1 MERIITK
8 DEMSALKERGATQL
22 ELHILALYA
31 GQVQQSMQELQEVSS
46 PAARNSLEDAIQRYE
61 ALVSKL
67 EAKYPPPGQHET
79 APQPRT
85 AGDSET
91 ETPEYFANRREAW
104 QWLHEQG
111 LQMGES
117 TFYRRIGTPGF
128 PRLTPDKRLSR
139 WECSEF
145 LRLQQVEGN
154 ASPGGVYA
162 TDELVQ
168 RKLLADTEAAEYTA
182 GLARQKLERLIK
194 ETDKTWMARRE
205 AYAMLAAII
214 GTLRDT
220 VLHHLHHN
228 QLAFCAAVCGED
240 ARAPELYEALA
251 AAVNTAF
258 NEVASRPLQV
268 ELQGEEAETTTE
280 NTNERAHHGQTTTGD
295 RNAPES
301 HNTLGDIPRV

>member
-8 DEMSALKERGATQL
+8 DEMAALKERGATQL
-22 ELHILALYA
+22 ELHILYLYA
-31 GQVQQSMQELQEVSS
+31 GQVQQSMQELQEISS
-46 PAARNSLEDAIQRYE
+46 PAVRNSLEDAIQRYE
-61 ALVSKL
+61 EHLNKL
-67 EAKYPPPGQHET
+67 ETKYPPPRTDTQDQDT
-79 APQPRT
+79 APAAPE
-85 AGDSET
+85 AET
-91 ETPEYFANRREAW
+91 IEYFNNRREAW

-117 TFYRRIGTPGF
+117 TFYRRINSPGF

-154 ASPGGVYA
+154 ATPGGVYS

-168 RKLLADTEAAEYTA
+168 RKLVAETEAAEHAA
-182 GLARQKLERLIK
+182 GLAREKLAKLTK
-194 ETDKTWMARRE
+194 ENDKTWMQRRE
-205 AYAMLAAII
+205 AYAMLAALI

-228 QLAFCAAVCGED
+228 QLAFCAAVSGDD

-251 AAVNTAF
+251 ASVNTAF
-258 NEVASRPLQV
+258 NEVADSPLSV
-268 ELQGEEAETTTE
+268 RLAGEDEDKEEEEKQEAREPTK
-280 NTNERAHHGQTTTGD
+280 NPSAQNQER
-295 RNAPES
+295 
-301 HNTLGDIPRV
+301 

>member
-1 MERIITK
+1 MGDDSGMEKIITK
-8 DEMSALKERGATQL
+8 DDLAALKERGATDL
-22 ELHILALYA
+22 ELKFLILYA
-31 GQVQQSMQELQEVSS
+31 GQVQQAMQELQEIST

-79 APQPRT
+79 APQPRS
-85 AGDSET
+85 AGDSEA
-91 ETPEYFANRREAW
+91 ETTEYFTTRREAW

-117 TFYRRIGTPGF
+117 TFYRRIGQPGF
-128 PRLTPDKRLSR
+128 PRLLPDKTLSK

-145 LRLQQVEGN
+145 LRLQTAEGN
-154 ASPGGVYA
+154 ATPGGVYS

-168 RKLLADTEAAEYTA
+168 RKLVAETEAAEHAA
-182 GLARQKLERLIK
+182 GLAREKLAKLTK
-194 ETDKTWMARRE
+194 ENDRAWMPRRD
-205 AYAMLAAII
+205 AYAMLAALI

-228 QLAFCAAVCGED
+228 QLAFCAAVSGDD

-251 AAVNTAF
+251 ASVNTAF
-258 NEVASRPLQV
+258 NEVADSPLSV
-268 ELQGEEAETTTE
+268 RLAGEDEDKEEEEKQEAREPTK
-280 NTNERAHHGQTTTGD
+280 NPSAQNQER
-295 RNAPES
+295 
-301 HNTLGDIPRV
+301 

>member
-31 GQVQQSMQELQEVSS
+31 GQVQQSMQELQEISS
-46 PAARNSLEDAIQRYE
+46 PAARNSLEDAMQRYE
-61 ALVSKL
+61 ALINKL
-67 EAKYPPPGQHET
+67 ETKYPPPCQQET
-79 APQPRT
+79 APPPST
-85 AGDSET
+85 GDSE
-91 ETPEYFANRREAW
+91 ETPEYFSNRREAW

-220 VLHHLHHN
+220 VLHHLQHN
-228 QLAFCAAVCGED
+228 QLAFCAAVSGDD

-251 AAVNTAF
+251 ASVNTAF
-258 NEVASRPLQV
+258 NEVADSPLSV
-268 ELQGEEAETTTE
+268 RLAGEDEDKEEEEKQEAREPTK
-280 NTNERAHHGQTTTGD
+280 NPSAQNQER
-295 RNAPES
+295 
-301 HNTLGDIPRV
+301 

>member
-1 MERIITK
+1 MEKIITK
-8 DEMSALKERGATQL
+8 EELEDLMERGATRF
-22 ELHILALYA
+22 ELKHLTTYA
-31 GQVQQSMQELQEVSS
+31 NQVHQAMQELQEISS
-46 PAARNSLEDAIQRYE
+46 PAARNSLEDAIQRYDD
-61 ALVSKL
+61 LLKKL
-67 EAKYPPPGQHET
+67 ETKYPPPRTDTQDQDTEPAAPEAET
-79 APQPRT
+79 I
-85 AGDSET
+85 
-91 ETPEYFANRREAW
+91 EYFSNRREAW

-128 PRLTPDKRLSR
+128 PRLMPDKRLSR

-182 GLARQKLERLIK
+182 GLAREKLAKLTK
-194 ETDKTWMARRE
+194 ETDRTWMPRRE
-205 AYAMLAAII
+205 AYAMLAALI
-214 GTLRDT
+214 GSLRDT

-228 QLAFCAAVCGED
+228 QIAFCAAVCGED

-280 NTNERAHHGQTTTGD
+280 NERAHHGQTTTGD

-301 HNTLGDIPRV
+301 HNTPGDIPRV